1 MKDIEDFKDEW
12 RNKGGEMSED
22 FKIEK
27 DIPIPNRRQKSSKY
41 YLDIYSLEIGD
52 SVFCQTENMARA
64 IFIKLKR
71 HGFKG
76 TTKKWKNGFRV
87 WRTE

>member
-1 MKDIEDFKDEW
+1 
-12 RNKGGEMSED
+12 MSED

-27 DIPIPNRRQKSSKY
+27 DIPIPNKRLKSSKY
-41 YLDIYSLEIGD
+41 YFDIYSLEVGD
-52 SVFCQTENMARA
+52 SVFCPTQNMASA
-64 IFIKLKR
+64 IRLKLKR

-76 TTKKWKNGFRV
+76 TTKKWENGFRV

>member
-1 MKDIEDFKDEW
+1 MGI
-12 RNKGGEMSED
+12 
-22 FKIEK
+22 KIEK
-27 DIPIPNRRQKSSKY
+27 NIPIPNRRQKSSKY
-41 YLDIYSLEIGD
+41 GSLDVHSLEVGD

-64 IFIKLKR
+64 IFLKLKR

-76 TTKKWKNGFRV
+76 TARKWENGFRV